1 MLFDTHVNLHGDI
14 YKDDLTDVLARARD
28 AKITRML
35 SICDK
40 IESID
45 RIAEIVRTN
54 ENMWRS
60 VGCHPH
66 YAKDHADLTAEQ
78 LCRYAEPA
86 DVVGIG
92 ETGLDFYYG
101 YSPQEVQ
108 EHVFRQHILAAQET
122 GLPLIVHT
130 RDADDRTADL
140 LEEAYARKPFA
151 ILMHCYTSG
160 EKLARRAV
168 ELGAYF
174 SVSGIITFKNAHDVR
189 SVAELFPPERT
200 ILETDCPYLAPVPMR
215 GRRNEPAFLSYVCR
229 YFAELKGI
237 PEEEMARQTTENA
250 LRLFSR
256 IDQKN
261 G

>member
-14 YKDDLTDVLARARD
+14 YKDDLEDVLARAKE
-28 AKITRML
+28 ANITRML

-45 RIAEIVRTN
+45 RIAEIVRSN

-66 YAKDHADLTAEQ
+66 YAKDHADLTAAQ
-78 LCRYAEPA
+78 LCHYAEPA

-101 YSPQEVQ
+101 FSPQDVQ
-108 EHVFRQHILAAQET
+108 EHVFRQHIEAAQET

-130 RDADDRTADL
+130 RDADNRTGDL
-140 LEEAYARKPFA
+140 LEEAYAVKPFA
-151 ILMHCYTSG
+151 IVMHCYTSG
-160 EKLARRAV
+160 ERLARRAV
-168 ELGAYF
+168 DLGAYF
-174 SVSGIITFKNAHDVR
+174 SVSGIITFRNAHDVR
-189 SVAELFPPERT
+189 SVAQLFPPDRT

-215 GRRNEPAFLSYVCR
+215 GRRNEPAYLSHVCR
-229 YFAELKGI
+229 YFAELKGMS
-237 PEEEMARQTTENA
+237 EEDMARLTTENA
-250 LRLFSR
+250 LRLFNR
-256 IDQKN
+256 IGHQH